1 MKQKNIYDLVLCINH
16 KMFDLAICNN
26 GAILSVALFDIVLHS
41 DCNTVSPRQWLMNY
55 EKGWLLEIAQCLLGK
70 EVSLN
75 ADKLRSRFLFL
86 FAETMRLG

>member
-41 DCNTVSPRQWLMNY
+41 DFNTVSTRQ
-55 EKGWLLEIAQCLLGK
+55 
-70 EVSLN
+70 
-75 ADKLRSRFLFL
+75 
-86 FAETMRLG
+86 